1 MEIEIRK
8 ERESDWYETE
18 AMTRRAFFNK
28 FVPGCN
34 EHLLVH
40 KLRSHPAYLPEFSRV
55 AVADGHVVGTI
66 LYFLSKVQAGN
77 REIPVPSFGPL
88 CADHRYKN
96 HGIGAKLLESTLP
109 LVKAA
114 GYPGVIIVGEP
125 DYYPKHG
132 FIRAGSLG
140 LTDGDGNV
148 YDPFMALEFTPGA
161 LAIPGGRF
169 LEPEGLCE
177 LPEAELAEFDRQFPY
192 LMPAIRPCQW
202 TYDNASQE
210 KDGYRLE
217 YAVKYLR
224 EFDRLFAGYLEELS
238 RFDPGLKNTPPEAF
252 TTEIREN
259 VTDASYVIL
268 VEDSF
273 AGLLVTSVPG
283 EPVEDGDCGA
293 YIQAL
298 YVSPEYR
305 GRGIA
310 TDIALR
316 FIGSQTRDTGLC
328 MVENSP
334 AGNFW
339 KHLLAKAD
347 YRYDLHRE
355 DGTRAFWH
363 IHREK

>member
-28 FVPGCN
+28 FGPGCN

-55 AVADGHVVGTI
+55 AVADGHVAGTI
-66 LYFLSKVQAGN
+66 MYFLSKVQVGD
-77 REIPVPSFGPL
+77 REISVPSFGPL

-96 HGIGAKLLESTLP
+96 HGIGAKLLEGTLP

-132 FIRAGSLG
+132 FVRAGSLG
-140 LTDGDGNV
+140 LTDGEGKV

-169 LEPEGLCE
+169 LEPEGLCQ
-177 LPEAELAEFDRQFPY
+177 LPEAELAEFDKGFPY
-192 LMPAIRPCQW
+192 LMKAIRPCQW
-202 TYDNASQE
+202 TYENASQE

-217 YAVKYLR
+217 YAVKYPR
-224 EFDRLFAGYLEELS
+224 EFDRLFARYLEELS
-238 RFDPGLKNTPPEAF
+238 RSEPGMKDPQPEAL
-252 TTEIREN
+252 TAEIRER

-268 VEDSF
+268 VEDAF
-273 AGLLVTSVPG
+273 AGILVTSVPDH
-283 EPVEDGDCGA
+283 PVEDTDCA
-293 YIQAL
+293 AFIQAL
-298 YVSPEYR
+298 YVAPEYR
-305 GRGIA
+305 RRGIA
-310 TDIALR
+310 SDIALR
-316 FIGSQTRDTGLC
+316 FIGSQTRDTGLR

-334 AGNFW
+334 AGDFW

-347 YRYDLHRE
+347 YRYDVCPE
-355 DGTRAFWH
+355 DDTSELCH
-363 IHREK
+363 VHCKK

>member
-40 KLRSHPAYLPEFSRV
+40 KLRSHTAYLPEFSRV

-140 LTDGDGNV
+140 LTDAEGMYTIPLWRWNSPPARW
-148 YDPFMALEFTPGA
+148 PFPGA
-161 LAIPGGRF
+161 GF
-169 LEPEGLCE
+169 
-177 LPEAELAEFDRQFPY
+177 
-192 LMPAIRPCQW
+192 
-202 TYDNASQE
+202 
-210 KDGYRLE
+210 
-217 YAVKYLR
+217 
-224 EFDRLFAGYLEELS
+224 
-238 RFDPGLKNTPPEAF
+238 
-252 TTEIREN
+252 
-259 VTDASYVIL
+259 
-268 VEDSF
+268 
-273 AGLLVTSVPG
+273 
-283 EPVEDGDCGA
+283 
-293 YIQAL
+293 
-298 YVSPEYR
+298 
-305 GRGIA
+305 
-310 TDIALR
+310 
-316 FIGSQTRDTGLC
+316 
-328 MVENSP
+328 
-334 AGNFW
+334 
-339 KHLLAKAD
+339 
-347 YRYDLHRE
+347 
-355 DGTRAFWH
+355 
-363 IHREK
+363 